1 MMPSASIPAHAQF
14 MPQTIHFQPVSETNH
29 LNGSIQMKP
38 LSEQETTTLH
48 ALLARCTSVLP
59 EGFRVDLSADPDA
72 WAALSRALG
81 SGRVC
86 TAAARWLNDAYR
98 AQFREP
104 FLFSERCMTFELK
117 YHLNAY
123 LCVQGF
129 RRTRHVST
137 LLFSKA
143 TLERKCRSIE
153 IDTNDVYRKSQR
165 LAFRYFFGIA
175 NAYRRT
181 ARYPYAKALRGRY
194 VRIPFYRF

>member
-1 MMPSASIPAHAQF
+1 
-14 MPQTIHFQPVSETNH
+14 
-29 LNGSIQMKP
+29 MKP
-38 LSEQETTTLH
+38 LPEPELHTLH

-59 EGFRVDLSADPDA
+59 EGFRIDLSKEPDA
-72 WAALSRALG
+72 WAALSRAIG
-81 SGRVC
+81 SKRLC
-86 TAAARWLNDAYR
+86 AAAAAWLSAAYR
-98 AQFREP
+98 ERFSEP
-104 FLFSERCMTFELK
+104 FLFSGRCMTFELR

-123 LCVQGF
+123 LCVLGL

-143 TLERKCRSIE
+143 ALEQKCRSVE

-175 NAYRRT
+175 GAYRRT
-181 ARYPYAKALRGRY
+181 ARDPYAKPFRGRY